1 MNIATKCLI
10 IRRNVWKTLVT
21 VTLFVWRLM
30 VKEGRIEI
38 SILEVLRFANFILRF
53 TDKTF
58 ENLTTLLLRAA
69 HYLHLLS
76 KTTKTLK
83 KASNVLWKL
92 LCIKMYFWII
102 LFECFVFNQKA
113 LQNKKYKRD
122 NNKFS
127 WTRTIQN
134 LGK

>member
-1 MNIATKCLI
+1 
-10 IRRNVWKTLVT
+10 
-21 VTLFVWRLM
+21 M

-38 SILEVLRFANFILRF
+38 TILEVLRFANFILRF

-83 KASNVLWKL
+83 KASNVLFDK
-92 LCIKMYFWII
+92 CIMEIIMYKN
-102 LFECFVFNQKA
+102 VFLN
-113 LQNKKYKRD
+113 YT
-122 NNKFS
+122 F
-127 WTRTIQN
+127 
-134 LGK
+134 